1 VWNFK
6 NAVGIAT
13 IIRHIRVGRL
23 LCILLASLCP
33 LWCGQ
38 RDDAP
43 ALVAAPELSTS
54 ASTGLARDPT
64 NIRVNSDLVVIPVTV
79 TDGKGHVVDG
89 LQKEHF
95 ALYEDKVEQQITHFA
110 SQDAPVSIGLV
121 FDTSDS
127 MAPKLQRAREAV
139 AALLNNTNPEDEFF
153 LVQFNDHAQLLVN
166 LTKQTEEIR
175 KRVAMMEIGGTTA
188 LLDAV
193 TVALHEM
200 RNARHNRKAII
211 IISDGEDNASHCSVR
226 DLKEEVR
233 EGDVLIY
240 AIGIADSSASSQGW
254 PPPRLTGAALLDE
267 IATQT
272 GGRLFEANRL
282 NQLPGITSKISEWL
296 RKQYVLAYTPNNTH
310 KNGGYR
316 HVQIKITKPSRFPRL
331 HAFWRLGY
339 YAPAE

>member
-1 VWNFK
+1 VCNFK
-6 NAVGIAT
+6 HAVGIAT
-13 IIRHIRVGRL
+13 VIRHIRVGEL
-23 LCILLASLCP
+23 WCILLASLCP
-33 LWCGQ
+33 IWCGQ

-43 ALVAAPELSTS
+43 ALVAAPKLSAS
-54 ASTGLARDPT
+54 ASTGLTRGPT
-64 NIRVNSDLVVIPVTV
+64 NIRVNSDLVIIPVTV
-79 TDGKGHVVDG
+79 TDGKGHPVDG

-110 SQDAPVSIGLV
+110 SEDAPVSIGLV

-127 MAPKLQRAREAV
+127 MAPKLQKAREAV

-153 LVQFNDHAQLLVN
+153 LVQFSDHAQLLVN

-175 KRVAMMEIGGTTA
+175 KHVAMMEIGGTTA

-200 RNARHNRKAII
+200 RNARHDRKAII

-226 DLKEEVR
+226 DLKQEVR

-240 AIGIADSSASSQGW
+240 AIGIADSSSSSQGW
-254 PPPRLTGAALLDE
+254 PPPRLTGSALLDE

-272 GGRLFEANRL
+272 GGRLFEVNRL
-282 NQLPGITSKISEWL
+282 KQLPGITSKISAWL
-296 RKQYVLAYTPNNTH
+296 RKQYVLAYAPSNTH
-310 KNGGYR
+310 KNSGYR
-316 HVQIKITKPSRFPRL
+316 QVRVKITRTSGFPRL

>member
-1 VWNFK
+1 MP
-6 NAVGIAT
+6 VGIAT
-13 IIRHIRVGRL
+13 IIRHIRVGGL
-23 LCILLASLCP
+23 ACIILASPCP
-33 LWCGQ
+33 IWCGQ
-38 RDDAP
+38 QEEAST
-43 ALVAAPELSTS
+43 LVAVPKLSPS
-54 ASTGLARDPT
+54 ASTDFTRDPT
-64 NIRVNSDLVVIPVTV
+64 NIHVNSDLVVIPVTV
-79 TDGKGHVVDG
+79 TDGKGRVVDG

-110 SQDAPVSIGLV
+110 SEDAPVSIGLV

-127 MAPKLQRAREAV
+127 MAPKLRRAREAV
-139 AALLNNTNPEDEFF
+139 DALLNNTNPEDEFF
-153 LVQFNDHAQLLVN
+153 LVQFSDHAQLLVD

-175 KRVAMMEIGGTTA
+175 KHVAMMKIGGTTA

-200 RNARHNRKAII
+200 RNARHDRKAII

-233 EGDVLIY
+233 KGDVLIY

-254 PPPRLTGAALLDE
+254 PPPRLTGSALLDE
-267 IATQT
+267 IATRT
-272 GGRLFEANRL
+272 GGRLFEVNRL
-282 NQLPGITSKISEWL
+282 KQLPGITSIISAWL
-296 RKQYVLAYTPNNTH
+296 RKQYVLAYAPTNIH

-316 HVQIKITKPSRFPRL
+316 HVQIKITKPSGFPRL

>member
-1 VWNFK
+1 VCNFK
-6 NAVGIAT
+6 HAVGIAT
-13 IIRHIRVGRL
+13 VIRHIRVGEL
-23 LCILLASLCP
+23 WCILLASLCP
-33 LWCGQ
+33 IWCGQ

-43 ALVAAPELSTS
+43 ALVAAPKLSAS
-54 ASTGLARDPT
+54 ASTGLTRGPT
-64 NIRVNSDLVVIPVTV
+64 NIRVNSDLVIIPVTV
-79 TDGKGHVVDG
+79 TDGKGHPVDG

-110 SQDAPVSIGLV
+110 SEDAPVSIGLV

-127 MAPKLQRAREAV
+127 MAPKLQKAREAV

-153 LVQFNDHAQLLVN
+153 LVQFSDHAQLLVN

-175 KRVAMMEIGGTTA
+175 KHVAMMEIGGTTA

-200 RNARHNRKAII
+200 RNARHDRKAII

-226 DLKEEVR
+226 DLKQEVR

-240 AIGIADSSASSQGW
+240 AIGIADSSSSSQGW
-254 PPPRLTGAALLDE
+254 PPPRLTGSALLDE

-272 GGRLFEANRL
+272 GGRLFEVNRL
-282 NQLPGITSKISEWL
+282 KQLPGITSKISAW
-296 RKQYVLAYTPNNTH
+296 RPVIPTRIVA
-310 KNGGYR
+310 
-316 HVQIKITKPSRFPRL
+316 IARF
-331 HAFWRLGY
+331 
-339 YAPAE
+339 E

>member
-1 VWNFK
+1 MDF
-6 NAVGIAT
+6 T
-13 IIRHIRVGRL
+13 
-23 LCILLASLCP
+23 
-33 LWCGQ
+33 
-38 RDDAP
+38 
-43 ALVAAPELSTS
+43 
-54 ASTGLARDPT
+54 RDPT
-64 NIRVNSDLVVIPVTV
+64 NIHVNSDLVVIPVTV
-79 TDGKGHVVDG
+79 TDGKGRVVDG

-110 SQDAPVSIGLV
+110 SEDAPVSIGLV

-139 AALLNNTNPEDEFF
+139 GALLNNTNPEDEFF
-153 LVQFNDHAQLLVN
+153 LVQFSDHAQLLVN

-175 KRVAMMEIGGTTA
+175 KHVAMMEIGGTTA

-200 RNARHNRKAII
+200 RNARHNRRAII

-226 DLKEEVR
+226 DLKKEVR
-233 EGDVLIY
+233 EGNVLIY
-240 AIGIADSSASSQGW
+240 AIGIADSSASAQGW
-254 PPPRLTGAALLDE
+254 PPPRLTGSPLLDE

-272 GGRLFEANRL
+272 GGRLFEVNRL
-282 NQLPGITSKISEWL
+282 KQLPGITSKISEWL
-296 RKQYVLAYTPNNTH
+296 RKQYVLAYAPPSDTH

-316 HVQIKITKPSRFPRL
+316 HVQIKITKPTGFPRL

>member
-1 VWNFK
+1 M
-6 NAVGIAT
+6 AT
-13 IIRHIRVGRL
+13 IIRQIRVGEL
-23 LCILLASLCP
+23 WCVLLASLCP
-33 LWCGQ
+33 IWCGQ

-43 ALVAAPELSTS
+43 ALVAVPKLSTS
-54 ASTGLARDPT
+54 ASTGLTRDPT

-95 ALYEDKVEQQITHFA
+95 AVYEDKVEQQITHFA
-110 SQDAPVSIGLV
+110 SEDAPVSIGFV

-127 MAPKLQRAREAV
+127 MAPKLQKAREAV
-139 AALLNNTNPEDEFF
+139 AALLNNTNSEDEFF
-153 LVQFNDHAQLLVN
+153 LVQFSDHAQLLVN

-175 KRVAMMEIGGTTA
+175 KHVAMMEIGGTTA

-211 IISDGEDNASHCSVR
+211 IISDGEDNASRCSVR

-254 PPPRLTGAALLDE
+254 PPPRLMGSTLLDE

-272 GGRLFEANRL
+272 GGRLFEVNRL
-282 NQLPGITSKISEWL
+282 KQLPGITSKISEWL
-296 RKQYVLAYTPNNTH
+296 RKQYVLGYAPSNTH
-310 KNGGYR
+310 KNSSYR
-316 HVQIKITKPSRFPRL
+316 HVQVKITRTSGFPRL

-339 YAPAE
+339 YTPAE